1 MGILSDWVKKGFN
14 FGRVQKRRLYGND
27 LINKNE
33 KESPSVV
40 WIKMKNEN
48 HFSIKFIF
56 VIIYEFYYFFYT
68 IYRPHCI
75 ILTNF
80 YLYLSFIYS
89 TFCNKFLISVK

>member
-1 MGILSDWVKKGFN
+1 MNKGFN

-48 HFSIKFIF
+48 HFSIKFTF

-68 IYRPHCI
+68 IYRPYYI
-75 ILTNF
+75 ILINF
-80 YLYLSFIYS
+80 YLYLSFIYN
-89 TFCNKFLISVK
+89 TFRNKFLISVK